1 MGEGVLGA
9 SWCCDVC
16 YIQDTYEKFFGGAW
30 EWEYWVLLGVV
41 ETIVGVGF
49 IHCLFNLLVVG
60 DCSRSNDP
68 HLPLP

>member
-1 MGEGVLGA
+1 M
-9 SWCCDVC
+9 
-16 YIQDTYEKFFGGAW
+16 
-30 EWEYWVLLGVV
+30 LLGVV

-49 IHCLFNLLVVG
+49 IHCLFNLVVVG

>member
-1 MGEGVLGA
+1 M
-9 SWCCDVC
+9 
-16 YIQDTYEKFFGGAW
+16 
-30 EWEYWVLLGVV
+30 LLGVV

-49 IHCLFNLLVVG
+49 IHCVINLLVVD